1 MAKLPST
8 IYAMLEKKEREQY
21 RIGGPAGLQI
31 EDIYDVFEEC
41 GYKRSTANKWLLN
54 WAISGVAMFDYR
66 NKDSNTYVI
75 RFGDFRSTNLQERTM
90 NGKLWLPLNT
100 VKVRIG
106 GKLTEVEV

>member
-1 MAKLPST
+1 MAMLPST
-8 IYAMLEKKEREQY
+8 IYKKLQDEQRKQY
-21 RIGGPAGLQI
+21 MDGGPAWVSLEKAVMI
-31 EDIYDVFEEC
+31 FNDC
-41 GYKRSTANKWLLN
+41 GYGTKKAYKWLLN